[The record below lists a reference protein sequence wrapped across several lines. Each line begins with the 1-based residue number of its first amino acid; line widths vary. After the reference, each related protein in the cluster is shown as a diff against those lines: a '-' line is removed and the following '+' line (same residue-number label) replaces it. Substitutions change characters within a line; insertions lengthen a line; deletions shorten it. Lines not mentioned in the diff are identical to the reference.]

1 MSNLDSSNSWTD
13 FFERKFD
20 CAGRGSTPAKEFR
33 AALATFFTMSYI
45 LLVNPQLLS
54 RLGIPA
60 DGVVVSTALAS
71 AVGCFLTGYFG

>member
-1 MSNLDSSNSWTD
+1 MSDLNSPNTWND
-13 FFERKFD
+13 FLERKFD
-20 CAGRGSTPAKEFR
+20 CAGRGSTPAKEVR
-33 AALATFFTMSYI
+33 AAFATFFTMSYI

-71 AVGCFLTGYFG
+71 AVGCILTGYFG